1 MRAVMVVNTGAPT
14 TTVAEGVAGLGAGLV
29 AGLVAG
35 VGAAEVR
42 RFLTRVLALTGA
54 GFLVAREAPRAAVT
68 LALVGLDL
76 ALTAGLGA
84 EAEDLAAFLIFFM
97 A

>member
-14 TTVAEGVAGLGAGLV
+14 TTVAEGVAGL
-29 AGLVAG
+29 VAG

-42 RFLTRVLALTGA
+42 RFLAGVLTLTRAV
-54 GFLVAREAPRAAVT
+54 FLLFRDMPRAAVG
-68 LALVGLDL
+68 LVGLAL
-76 ALTAGLGA
+76 ALALDLGA
-84 EAEDLAAFLIFFM
+84 EGRDLAAFLIFFM

>member
-14 TTVAEGVAGLGAGLV
+14 TTVAEGVAGL
-29 AGLVAG
+29 VAG

-42 RFLTRVLALTGA
+42 RFLAGVLTLTRAV
-54 GFLVAREAPRAAVT
+54 FLLFRDMPRAAVG
-68 LALVGLDL
+68 LVGLAL
-76 ALTAGLGA
+76 ALALDLGA
-84 EAEDLAAFLIFFM
+84 EGRDLATFLIFFM